1 MAEQLLHQ
9 RSDAALEATLGGLAP
24 VIAWPTTGGAGE
36 PDIAASV
43 RARVEALPAPGQGT
57 TSSGWPV
64 MWLRPG
70 RRPARRALVFALLAL
85 LAVVAVVGAI
95 GLGLPGLRLIL
106 GDAPPGPTASLAPG
120 TGGPTGSLP
129 ASSAP
134 GSPTP
139 EVRGGGMGLGE
150 AIDAADPAGLDER
163 AGFHVAMP
171 TDPTIGPPQTA
182 WIDERKGGQVTL
194 VWATRDEL
202 PATLEPSVGLLMS
215 QFRGVMDSGFFTKLI
230 SAGTIVAPIEVGE
243 HPGYWL
249 SGEAHVFFWEGAN
262 GFVDDP
268 RRWVGD
274 VLLWSDG
281 TITYRLETSLGRDE
295 AIRIAE
301 SVR

>member
-1 MAEQLLHQ
+1 MAEHRLHQ
-9 RSDAALEATLGGLAP
+9 RSDAALEATLRGLATA
-24 VIAWPTTGGAGE
+24 IAWPTTGGTAE
-36 PDIAASV
+36 PDIATSV
-43 RARVEALPAPGQGT
+43 RAVIEALPAPGRGT
-57 TSSGWPV
+57 SGGGWRAT
-64 MWLRPG
+64 WGRPG
-70 RRPARRALVFALLAL
+70 RGPARRALVLALVALLAI
-85 LAVVAVVGAI
+85 AAVVGAV

-106 GDAPPGPTASLAPG
+106 GEAPPGPTASGAPAS
-120 TGGPTGSLP
+120 GGPTSSNM
-129 ASSAP
+129 ASAAP
-134 GSPTP
+134 GSPAP
-139 EVRGGGMGLGE
+139 GLLGGALRLGE
-150 AIDAADPAGLDER
+150 ALDAADPAGLDER
-163 AGFHVAMP
+163 AGFHVAAP
-171 TDPTIGPPQTA
+171 TDPGLGAPDTA
-182 WIDERKGGQVTL
+182 WIDDQKGGQVTL
-194 VWATRDEL
+194 LWATRDDL
-202 PATLEPSVGLLMS
+202 PPTLEPGVGLLMS

-230 SAGTIVAPIEVGE
+230 SAGTVVAPIEVGE